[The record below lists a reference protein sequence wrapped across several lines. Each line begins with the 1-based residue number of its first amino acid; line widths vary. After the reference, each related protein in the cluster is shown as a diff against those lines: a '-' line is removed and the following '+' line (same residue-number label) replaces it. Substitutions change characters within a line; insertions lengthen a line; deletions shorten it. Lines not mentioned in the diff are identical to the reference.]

1 MKCIYAVFMVVF
13 FSIEAL
19 AGTILNTQCTK
30 VNTGGPIEGMNI
42 NTPYTVASVT
52 KVFTSHWA
60 IARLGLRYRFP
71 TIVHVTPL
79 PDKTFDVHFEG
90 ANYPYFDKD
99 MYQFFVGEL
108 NRIGVKHVNKLTY
121 DENFNYASDVRYD
134 PMLAHGNDEQN
145 LVQIMKDL
153 RKDSTNINAGLAR
166 LNAKAMTIENM
177 KLPASLALR
186 VNDIHFLEKRVFN
199 PAANTVSLYLPS
211 SELSR
216 NLKEMNR
223 NSNNFVADRLFKMLS
238 VKENYSDF
246 ILSRLLTVRADEVA
260 FLNGSGYPALINGN
274 KVYNKASCAAVL
286 EMMSDL
292 RNTVMQSGFGLQ
304 DILPV
309 AGKDTVEDGN
319 STVTQLYGSAV
330 SNGVLL
336 GKTGSV
342 LDTVALAGLIVTENE
357 NLFFQT
363 SFTVDKPEDRTAAF
377 SKIKTWIT
385 NELIKNKRKS
395 ALDQYVSK
403 AFLPFDKNSQLRKI
417 ESNNFRQVP

>member
-1 MKCIYAVFMVVF
+1 MRTIA
-13 FSIEAL
+13 SISLIIFAAFEAL
-19 AGTILNTQCTK
+19 AGTALNTQCTK
-30 VNTGGPIEGMNI
+30 VNAGGLIEGMNI

-71 TIVHVTPL
+71 TIVHITPL
-79 PDKTFDVHFEG
+79 PNKIFDVHVEG

-108 NRIGVKHVNKLTY
+108 NRIGVKHVNKLTF
-121 DENFNYASDVRYD
+121 DENFNYATDVRYD
-134 PMLAHGNDEQN
+134 PMLAHGGNDQN
-145 LVQIMKDL
+145 TIQIMKDL

-166 LNAKAMTIENM
+166 MNAKAMTIEKL
-177 KLPASLALR
+177 KLPATLALK
-186 VNDIHFLEKRVFN
+186 VNDIHFLEKREFN
-199 PAANTVSLYLPS
+199 AAANTVSLYLPS

-238 VKENYSDF
+238 VKENYLDF
-246 ILSRLLTVRADEVA
+246 ISTRLLAVRPDEMA
-260 FLNGSGYPALINGN
+260 LLNGSGYPVFVNGA

-292 RNTVMQSGFGLQ
+292 RNSVRQAGSDLQ

-309 AGKDTVEDGN
+309 AGKDTAEDGI

-330 SNGVLL
+330 SSGVLL

-363 SFTVDKPEDRTAAF
+363 SFAVDTPEDRTVAF
-377 SKIKTWIT
+377 NKIKTWIT
-385 NELIKNKRKS
+385 NELIKNKKKS
-395 ALDQYVSK
+395 ALDQYVPK
-403 AFLPFDKNSQLRKI
+403 AFLPFDGKSQLRKI
-417 ESNNFRQVP
+417 ESYNFQK

>member
-1 MKCIYAVFMVVF
+1 MRIIATITLILFIAC
-13 FSIEAL
+13 EAL
-19 AGTILNTQCTK
+19 AGTALNTQCTK
-30 VNTGGPIEGMNI
+30 VNTGGPIEGMSI
-42 NTPYTVASVT
+42 NSPYTVASVT

-60 IARLGLRYRFP
+60 IARLGLKYRFP
-71 TIVHVTPL
+71 TIVHITPL
-79 PDKTFDVHFEG
+79 PNKTFDVHFEG

-134 PMLAHGNDEQN
+134 PMLAHGNEDQN

-153 RKDSTNINAGLAR
+153 RKDSQNINGGLVR
-166 LNAKAMTIENM
+166 LNAKAMTIENL
-177 KLPASLALR
+177 KLPARLTLR
-186 VNDIHFLEKRVFN
+186 VNDIRFLEKREFN
-199 PAANTVSLYLPS
+199 SAPSTVSLYLPS

-223 NSNNFVADRLFKMLS
+223 NSNNYVADRFFKMLS
-238 VKENYSDF
+238 VKENYLDF
-246 ILSRLLTVRADEVA
+246 ILTRLLTVHPSEVA
-260 FLNGSGYPALINGN
+260 IINGSGYPVLVNGS
-274 KVYNKASCAAVL
+274 KVYNKASCTAVL

-292 RNTVMQSGFGLQ
+292 RNSVIQAGFNLQ

-319 STVTQLYGSAV
+319 STVTQLYGSNV

-363 SFTVDKPEDRTAAF
+363 SFAVDGPEDRASAY

-385 NELIKNKRKS
+385 GELIKNKKKS
-395 ALDQYVSK
+395 ALDQYVPK

-417 ESNNFRQVP
+417 ESNNFRQNP

>member
-1 MKCIYAVFMVVF
+1 MRTIATITLIIFIAC
-13 FSIEAL
+13 EAL
-19 AGTILNTQCTK
+19 AGTALNTQCTK
-30 VNTGGPIEGMNI
+30 VNAGGPIEGMNI
-42 NTPYTVASVT
+42 NTAYTVASVT

-60 IARLGLRYRFP
+60 IARLGLKYRFP
-71 TIVHVTPL
+71 TIVHITPL
-79 PDKTFDVHFEG
+79 PNKTFNVHFQG

-134 PMLAHGNDEQN
+134 PMLAHGNDSQTSE
-145 LVQIMKDL
+145 QIMKDL
-153 RKDSTNINAGLAR
+153 RKDSVNINAGLVR
-166 LNAKAMTIENM
+166 LNAKAMTIENL
-177 KLPASLALR
+177 KLPAKLTLR
-186 VNDIHFLEKRVFN
+186 VNDIHFLEKSSFSST
-199 PAANTVSLYLPS
+199 ATTVSLYLPS

-223 NSNNFVADRLFKMLS
+223 NSNNYVADRFFKMLS
-238 VKENYSDF
+238 VKENYIDF
-246 ILSRLLTVRADEVA
+246 ILSRLITVRADEVA
-260 FLNGSGYPALINGN
+260 FLNGSGYPVLVNGN

-292 RNTVMQSGFGLQ
+292 RNTVMQAGFGLQ

-319 STVTQLYGSAV
+319 STVTQLYGSSV

-363 SFTVDKPEDRTAAF
+363 SFAVDTPEDRGVAF

-385 NELIKNKRKS
+385 NVLIKDKKKS
-395 ALDQYVSK
+395 ALDQYVPK

-417 ESNNFRQVP
+417 ESNNFRQIP